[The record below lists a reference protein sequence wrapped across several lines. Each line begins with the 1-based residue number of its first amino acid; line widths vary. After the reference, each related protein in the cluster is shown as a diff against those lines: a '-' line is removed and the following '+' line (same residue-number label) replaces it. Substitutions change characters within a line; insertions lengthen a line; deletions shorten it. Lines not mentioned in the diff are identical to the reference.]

1 MRARGR
7 EIFCRPA
14 AIPQGMSKSRFAGPR
29 YAAPGHD
36 PERDYPVFRAVTFMV
51 HHGQTSA
58 ASL

>member
-1 MRARGR
+1 MS
-7 EIFCRPA
+7 RP
-14 AIPQGMSKSRFAGPR
+14 RFAGPR